1 MTMSEQNARN
11 TSRSGPCGDP
21 WPHGAE
27 VRRIN
32 LALQGGGAHGAFTWG
47 VLDRLLEDDRVEI
60 EAITGTSAGA
70 VNGTVMAYGL
80 TVGGRA
86 EARQMLR
93 RFWERVSQIAALSPL
108 QPSALDRLMG
118 PGRMDFSPGY
128 WAMDMMS
135 RVFSPYQYNV
145 FDLNPLR
152 AILGEMVDF
161 EVLRGCRAVK
171 LFVSATN
178 VKRGRIKV
186 FDLSEMELEAVVA
199 STCLPFLHHAV
210 EIGEEAYW
218 DGGYMGNPAIYPL
231 IYHADCRDILLVQLN
246 PINSDSVP
254 TSAQEIMDRLNVLT
268 FNASLMREMRAI
280 NFVTRLI
287 DDGFDHGGRLKRLL
301 LHVIHAED
309 VMAELGVSSKLN
321 ADRAFLE
328 HLFEIGRARTED
340 WLAAHFDRLGREST
354 VDIEEMYL

>member
-1 MTMSEQNARN
+1 MAMTEQNA
-11 TSRSGPCGDP
+11 SRDSGSRACADP
-21 WPHGAE
+21 WPRGAE

-47 VLDRLLEDDRVEI
+47 VLDRLLEDDRIEI
-60 EAITGTSAGA
+60 EGITGTSAGA

-80 TVGGRA
+80 TVGGRP
-86 EARQMLR
+86 EARRVLR
-93 RFWERVSQIAALSPL
+93 RLWERIAKVAALSPL

-128 WAMDMMS
+128 WVMDMMS
-135 RVFSPYQYNV
+135 RVLSPYQYNV

-152 AILGEMVDF
+152 SILAEMVDF
-161 EVLRGCRAVK
+161 EALRGCEAVK

-186 FDLSEMELEAVVA
+186 FELSEMELDAVVA
-199 STCLPFLHHAV
+199 STCLPFLHQAV

-231 IYHADCRDILLVQLN
+231 IYNTDSRDILLVQLN
-246 PINSDSVP
+246 PINTDSVP

-309 VMAELGVSSKLN
+309 VMAELGVYSKLN

-328 HLFEIGRARTED
+328 HLFEIGRARTD
-340 WLAAHFDRLGREST
+340 AWLAAHFDRVGQEST

>member
-1 MTMSEQNARN
+1 MSKQNASKTNGFRA
-11 TSRSGPCGDP
+11 CKDP
-21 WPHGAE
+21 WPRGGG

-47 VLDRLLEDDRVEI
+47 VLDRLLEDERIAI

-80 TVGGRA
+80 TVGGRE
-86 EARQMLR
+86 EARRSLR
-93 RFWERVSQIAALSPL
+93 DFWERVSQVAALSPL

-118 PGRMDFSPGY
+118 PGRMDYSPGY
-128 WAMDMMS
+128 WVMDMMS
-135 RVFSPYQYNV
+135 RVFSPYHYNI

-152 AILGEMVDF
+152 DILGDMVDF
-161 EVLRGCRAVK
+161 EVLRDCRSVK

-186 FDLSEMELEAVVA
+186 FDISEMELDAVIA
-199 STCLPFLHHAV
+199 STCLPFLHQAV
-210 EIGEEAYW
+210 EIGEDAYW

-231 IYHADCRDILLVQLN
+231 IYHADCPDILLVQLN
-246 PINSDSVP
+246 PINSDTVP

-328 HLFEIGRARTED
+328 HLFEVGRARTET
-340 WLAAHFDRLGREST
+340 WLAAHFDRLGQEST
-354 VDIEEMYL
+354 IDIEEMYL